1 MCVLRKTTVSIK
13 LRGEL
18 PLSVHAKLLQ
28 SCPTLCTSMDCRFL
42 CPWESPGKNT
52 GMGCHILLQGAFPTL
67 EWIYISYVSCTA
79 GGPFTTSATHLGLP
93 FSKLVY
99 TVKNLFLWSILLLS
113 NLSLKMFG
121 FISSEFYLKW
131 TTAMVQSAGKYF
143 QNIIDIKCTLMNQ
156 DSCHRFTGK

>member
-1 MCVLRKTTVSIK
+1 MLSCFSRVQLSAHLWTVGS
-13 LRGEL
+13 
-18 PLSVHAKLLQ
+18 SVHGSLQ
-28 SCPTLCTSMDCRFL
+28 AR
-42 CPWESPGKNT
+42 
-52 GMGCHILLQGAFPTL
+52 IL
-67 EWIYISYVSCTA
+67 EWVAISYSRGPFQPWNGTYISYVSCAA

-143 QNIIDIKCTLMNQ
+143 QNIIDIKCTLLNQ